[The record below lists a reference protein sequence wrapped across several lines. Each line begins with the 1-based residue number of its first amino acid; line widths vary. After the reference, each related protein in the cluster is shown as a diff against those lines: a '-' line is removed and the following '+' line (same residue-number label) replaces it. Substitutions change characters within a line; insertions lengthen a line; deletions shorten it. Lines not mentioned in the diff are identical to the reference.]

1 MVAATWAHMPRKI
14 LLGEIKGQIQKFQST
29 KLCSWLVVLQ
39 LSLVY
44 VFGPMSSVALYQILS
59 VLSIVAILNRDRFA
73 SFLAHFLL
81 VRTKVESLVFGA
93 DVQEVEVLQ
102 RHMMAQMLMERS
114 TLEEETDRGSE
125 AEAHVYQL

>member
-1 MVAATWAHMPRKI
+1 M
-14 LLGEIKGQIQKFQST
+14 
-29 KLCSWLVVLQ
+29 
-39 LSLVY
+39 Y
-44 VFGPMSSVALYQILS
+44 VFGPISSVALYQILS
-59 VLSIVAILNRDRFA
+59 VLSIVATLNGDRFA
-73 SFLAHFLL
+73 SFLFTFLL

-114 TLEEETDRGSE
+114 ILEEETDRGSE